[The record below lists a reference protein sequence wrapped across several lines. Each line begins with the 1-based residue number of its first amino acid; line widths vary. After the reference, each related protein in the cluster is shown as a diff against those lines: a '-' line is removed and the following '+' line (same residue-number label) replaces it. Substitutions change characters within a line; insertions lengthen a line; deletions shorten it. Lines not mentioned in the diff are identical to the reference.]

1 VLKAMPELFPASDLG
16 VGPSR
21 CAADST
27 AQDYHRAVYICPLN
41 TIADPAPIPTAMPAS
56 TPVTLLLRP

>member
-1 VLKAMPELFPASDLG
+1 MKSLLAPDTLCLPLRGS

-27 AQDYHRAVYICPLN
+27 AQDYHQAVYIRVLN
-41 TIADPAPIPTAMPAS
+41 TIAEPAPSLTAMPAQHQLHS
-56 TPVTLLLRP
+56 F